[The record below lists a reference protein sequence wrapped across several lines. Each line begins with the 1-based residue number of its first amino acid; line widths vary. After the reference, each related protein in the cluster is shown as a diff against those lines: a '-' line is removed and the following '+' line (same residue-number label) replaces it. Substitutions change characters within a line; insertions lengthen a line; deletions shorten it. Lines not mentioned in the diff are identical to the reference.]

1 MAKPGPQGVA
11 RSAPG
16 GASCSLPRRQ
26 RPRSPEPRASAAS
39 AAPWSARRQ
48 SGGPED
54 KGLRW
59 KERTKRASG
68 IAGGRSPPHSTL
80 SAIGLTL
87 TFSGEVH
94 GGRPEGTAC
103 GASSVCNGMLGQG
116 PTLCEG
122 PPLVSALGARTQTG
136 RDHARFAPFARS
148 DPGRTCSNK
157 LRHGYGRARRR
168 RAAPSRQVSPVAC
181 P

>member
-1 MAKPGPQGVA
+1 MRLLQQTSPRLRLRPPETSGPFTVGQARGLLVSLRFA
-11 RSAPG
+11 RSIQG
-16 GASCSLPRRQ
+16 LP
-26 RPRSPEPRASAAS
+26 S
-39 AAPWSARRQ
+39 SAR
-48 SGGPED
+48 E
-54 KGLRW
+54 
-59 KERTKRASG
+59 T
-68 IAGGRSPPHSTL
+68 GRSMQ
-80 SAIGLTL
+80 SALHPAGEARYPGSSAHGLTL

-94 GGRPEGTAC
+94 GGRPEGTAF